1 MPEELLLY
9 EPEELPLL
17 LYEPEELPRVL
28 LPEEERVALLPED
41 TLPEEL
47 LRLADPA
54 ER

>member
-17 LYEPEELPRVL
+17 LYEPEELLRVL
-28 LPEEERVALLPED
+28 LLEERVALLPED